1 MGTKFLPISLIPCKL
16 LVCVYVY
23 IFLYFCVHHVV
34 EDCIT
39 KSCVLTGVIAVL
51 KSHSSDL
58 STLSH
63 RRSLVNVR
71 TERAVVF
78 LFSCHTTHRSSTVAA
93 ADGLR
98 VISCHKKSSES
109 SLQHN
114 SNGGRVL

>member
-1 MGTKFLPISLIPCKL
+1 MY
-16 LVCVYVY
+16 VCVGMCIY
-23 IFLYFCVHHVV
+23 IYLYLFICVHQAV
-34 EDCIT
+34 ENYRP
-39 KSCVLTGVIAVL
+39 KSCVLTGLIAVL

-58 STLSH
+58 SSLSH
-63 RRSLVNVR
+63 RQSLVNVR
-71 TERAVVF
+71 TEPAVVF
-78 LFSCHTTHRSSTVAA
+78 LFGCHTTHRSCTVAA